1 MSRLTRDYRV
11 AMAAALALL
20 AGCAAE
26 TDAAQPGSVTTS
38 VQAGPA
44 APASLDAVEARYG
57 AQVGLFAVDT
67 GTGATVTHR
76 ADERFPFLSTFKALA
91 AAALLHA
98 HPLDTGYFDRV
109 IRFHEADL
117 VEHSPVTSAAVAD
130 GMTLAQVAEAA
141 ITRSDNTA
149 GNLLLRELGGP
160 EAFTA
165 FLRRLGDPTS
175 RLDRWET
182 ELNTAIPGDERDTT
196 TPAALAADYRAVVLG
211 DALGAREREQ
221 LIAWLKANT
230 TGAER
235 IRAGLPPAWVTGDKT
250 GTGSYGSAN
259 DVAIVWPEGGRA
271 PLVIAIQSRKSDEA
285 AEVNNALL
293 AEVTKAVVDVLR

>member
-11 AMAAALALL
+11 ALAAALALL
-20 AGCAAE
+20 AGCGAE
-26 TDAAQPGSVTTS
+26 TDAAQLGSAASS

-44 APASLDAVEARYG
+44 ANASLDEVEARYG

-67 GTGATVTHR
+67 GTGETVTHR
-76 ADERFPFLSTFKALA
+76 ADERFPFLSTFKTLA

-98 HPLDTGYFDRV
+98 HPLGTGYFDRV

-160 EAFTA
+160 EALTA
-165 FLRRLGDPTS
+165 FLRTLGDPTS

-196 TPAALAADYRAVVLG
+196 TPAALAAAYRAVVLG
-211 DALGAREREQ
+211 DALGARERDQ
-221 LIAWLKANT
+221 LITWLKANT

-235 IRAGLPPAWVTGDKT
+235 IRAGLPAGWVTGDKT
-250 GTGSYGSAN
+250 GTGSYGCAN
-259 DVAIVWPEGGRA
+259 DVAVVWPEGGRA
-271 PLVIAIQSRKSDEA
+271 PIVIAIQSRKADVD

-293 AEVTKAVVDVLR
+293 AEVTKAVVDRLR